1 MRVVMWSLCLRA
13 TPWTP
18 RSTSIWSGYGVSFL
32 KRSYDTLCLSP
43 LAALHRLRSR
53 VPRCLQGVRH
63 YYSALVDR
71 GSRGGIPTAMMRI
84 SPMLRARER
93 ERERWGGRER
103 ELPLSSRRKL
113 HTRPARVAKISTG
126 STVLNSK
133 EHNIRQKTW
142 SSLRLTRLT
151 TNHPQ
156 RSPFQDSIVSRTR
169 DPRRTDTDADKQTQ
183 THSNRHRHTVCTHS
197 LKTR

>member
-1 MRVVMWSLCLRA
+1 
-13 TPWTP
+13 
-18 RSTSIWSGYGVSFL
+18 
-32 KRSYDTLCLSP
+32 
-43 LAALHRLRSR
+43 
-53 VPRCLQGVRH
+53 
-63 YYSALVDR
+63 
-71 GSRGGIPTAMMRI
+71 MMRI
-84 SPMLRARER
+84 SPMLRARAR
-93 ERERWGGRER
+93 ERESDGGERGGRER
-103 ELPLSSRRKL
+103 GLPLSPRRKL

-169 DPRRTDTDADKQTQ
+169 DPRRTDTDKQTQ
-183 THSNRHRHTVCTHS
+183 THSITFMQTHAKQRTPRNHSYTQHRRHRHTEKNPSSTFTFI
-197 LKTR
+197 LKKA